1 MENPSAKFEIIHE
14 IVSQEDNLQNVRE
27 LCRIAGVSRSGY
39 YNWLASTNNRLARE
53 QADRL
58 DFERI
63 LETYNYRGYN
73 KRQPGHPYAP
83 AAHESACFDE
93 CQENSKAHA

>member
-14 IVSQEDNLQNVRE
+14 IVSQEGNLQNVRE

-39 YNWLASTNNRLARE
+39 YNWLASANNRLARE

-63 LETYNYRGYN
+63 LEAYNYRGYN
-73 KRQPGHPYAP
+73 KGIRGIHMRLLHMNPPVLM
-83 AAHESACFDE
+83 
-93 CQENSKAHA
+93 NVKKI